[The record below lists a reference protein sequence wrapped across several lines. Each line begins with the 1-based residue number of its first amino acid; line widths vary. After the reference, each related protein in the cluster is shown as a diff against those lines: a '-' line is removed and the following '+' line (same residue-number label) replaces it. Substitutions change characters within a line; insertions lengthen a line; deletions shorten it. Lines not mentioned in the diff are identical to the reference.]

1 MKCPKCGNSG
11 PDVGATFCAYCG
23 APLVPGALA
32 PPRSSVRP
40 AHGEPPVIPTPPPPS
55 PQGQPPTQIAK
66 PPPGPKPVPIVS
78 PSTPTVSSGQVSSGQ
93 VQTGVIPKGTV
104 KLPSAERRRG
114 LVWAAAA
121 LVVVALGAA
130 GVWAYSRTAEISV
143 TYVSVEPASA
153 PAGAGVWLTVTL
165 HNSGAV
171 KSESGQLGIGFRQA
185 GQDQDVGASAFPA
198 LAPGG
203 GWTDKARVAV
213 PAAASLGEG
222 SFVVTVVVGGEIRAT
237 REVVFTVVEQTP
249 KVGLAFDIGG
259 LGDKTF
265 NDSAYAGLE
274 RAIADFKLGDQET
287 AYLEPTEGGADHE
300 QLLRT
305 LAKQGYG
312 FVIANGLLFSEALSK
327 VMAEFPNT
335 KFAITDGYI
344 ADLTEASNV
353 LCWGFAEHE
362 GSFLV
367 GVAAAMA
374 SKTGKIGFVGG
385 VQFPLIEKFEAG
397 YVAGARWVNPNI
409 KVVVNYIGSTIEA
422 FRDPI
427 KGKELALAQ
436 YQAGCDVVYHASG
449 PSGAGVI
456 AAAAEQQKWVIG
468 VDSDQYLTAPEE
480 EKRWVLTSMMKN
492 LDVAVYDTIDK
503 FLKGT
508 FVGGY
513 TTYNLAVDGVGYSTS
528 NTALT
533 AEMIARM
540 EEAKAKIVSG
550 EIVVP
555 IAPGQ

>member
-1 MKCPKCGNSG
+1 VTKG
-11 PDVGATFCAYCG
+11 VGEKRLAGEAVPRARFPEVLG
-23 APLVPGALA
+23 LFRHIIIPLVLVVAFVGYGACQVL
-32 PPRSSVRP
+32 
-40 AHGEPPVIPTPPPPS
+40 GW
-55 PQGQPPTQIAK
+55 
-66 PPPGPKPVPIVS
+66 
-78 PSTPTVSSGQVSSGQ
+78 STPRVRFTFESEPSGAAVYVNGRLSGTTPLVLELRADNYEVEMILEGYESWTETVEVSA
-93 VQTGVIPKGTV
+93 TP
-104 KLPSAERRRG
+104 
-114 LVWAAAA
+114 AAATVAHAKLIA
-121 LVVVALGAA
+121 LKGK
-130 GVWAYSRTAEISV
+130 
-143 TYVSVEPASA
+143 
-153 PAGAGVWLTVTL
+153 LTVTI
-165 HNSGAV
+165 SSPFAW
-171 KSESGQLGIGFRQA
+171 K
-185 GQDQDVGASAFPA
+185 
-198 LAPGG
+198 
-203 GWTDKARVAV
+203 K
-213 PAAASLGEG
+213 
-222 SFVVTVVVGGEIRAT
+222 
-237 REVVFTVVEQTP
+237 QTP
-249 KVGLAFDIGG
+249 KVGLAFDLGG
-259 LGDKTF
+259 LGDKSF

-335 KFAITDGYI
+335 KFAMTDGYI

-374 SKTGKIGFVGG
+374 SQTGRIGFVGG
-385 VQFPLIEKFEAG
+385 MQFPLIQKFEAG
-397 YVAGARWVNPNI
+397 YVAGAKWINPNI
-409 KVVVNYIGSTIEA
+409 KVVVNYIGSSVEA
-422 FRDPI
+422 FRDPD

-468 VDSDQYLTAPEE
+468 VDADQYLTAPAGEQPY
-480 EKRWVLTSMMKN
+480 VLTSMMKN
-492 LDVAVYDTIDK
+492 VDVAVYDTIEK

-513 TTYNLAVDGVGYSTS
+513 ATYNLAVDGVGYSAS
-528 NTALT
+528 NAALT
-533 AEMIARM
+533 ADMVARM
-540 EEAKAKIVSG
+540 EEAKVKIISG

-555 IAPGQ
+555 TAPE